1 MEHVLR
7 SFLVMQFTLLIG
19 IYFERIKCHAGFSSF
34 PMRLLRLGAL
44 VCMLLI
50 LFIDVEFLP
59 AILGVSM
66 TLLNV
71 IIIQGRKMECGM
83 GENDVRNKAFLN
95 MICGLSFIFFVMF
108 VLCRIL

>member
-1 MEHVLR
+1 MENVLR
-7 SFLVMQFTLLIG
+7 SFLVMQFALLIG

-34 PMRLLRLGAL
+34 PMRLLRLGAF

-50 LFIDVEFLP
+50 LFIDVKFFP
-59 AILGVSM
+59 AILGMSM
-66 TLLNV
+66 TLLNA
-71 IIIQGRKMECGM
+71 IIIQGRKIECGM

-95 MICGLSFIFFVMF
+95 MICGLSLIFFVMF